1 MKLFRRLLNSTVLN
15 ALILYWENTGK
26 RTEQLSYRVQLVVV
40 EGLFVKYGCVV
51 EHKVPGRH
59 SSDNIVPRLVENIS
73 LGESRQQARSASHR
87 DAPYAPSMGEGG
99 TRYIGVRIVTWVSV
113 SIVLRT
119 TTPSSNSNVL

>member
-15 ALILYWENTGK
+15 ALNLYWENTGK
-26 RTEQLSYRVQLVVV
+26 RTEQLSYRVQLVVA

-59 SSDNIVPRLVENIS
+59 SSDNIVPRLVEDIS
-73 LGESRQQARSASHR
+73 SHR
-87 DAPYAPSMGEGG
+87 DDAPYAPSMGEGG
-99 TRYIGVRIVTWVSV
+99 TWYIGARIVTWVSV

-119 TTPSSNSNVL
+119 TTPSSNSNML